1 MSQRVIQFDDKPGL
15 TSPTNSPEIQEQEEI
30 GGTTEAKSEDL
41 DFGLYQMNLEELNLT
56 TSTDLE
62 AVRDIGDRE
71 YEAMGLRDIRCTES
85 VQNESSDSPH
95 FDLVADE
102 TDGANDPVKAYLK
115 EMGRTPLLSKEDE
128 VKLSKKIQD
137 GFWTI
142 QRVLFEMPFAV
153 AEFRKVL
160 KDILA
165 EKKKA
170 WEVFEI
176 RRFNYTNGNKE
187 EVYLRKTKVLLA
199 CLKKCELDIHN
210 FECQLSIESE
220 NTEIIRVQMN
230 QVYEEMFSQL
240 KLIKVDA
247 AEIKR
252 ICTII
257 RQIHTRMN
265 SYQKTVKN
273 FESLSGL
280 SATQILTAVQ
290 REEETNYISFKT
302 LTDYNIRLVQAQRSI
317 LRLERKVGKT
327 LEQLQQTID
336 RIQIGEE
343 IAREAKMEIVE
354 SNLRLVISIAKKYKS
369 RITSLVFLDLI
380 QEGNIGLMK
389 AVDKFDYERGYK
401 FSTYATWWIRQG
413 ITRAI
418 ADQGRTIRIP
428 VHMIETI
435 NKLIRTSRE
444 VVQDVGRE
452 PTPEEIAAQMEISA
466 DKVRQVL
473 AVAQEPISLETPV
486 GDEEDGHLGD
496 FIEDKKTKSPAAETA
511 MVLLEERIIDLLET
525 LTDREKKVIR
535 LRFGIGDG
543 CPRTLEE
550 VGSEFDVTRERI
562 RQIEATALRKL
573 RHPVRS
579 QHLRGFLE

>member
-15 TSPTNSPEIQEQEEI
+15 TSPTNFPEMQGQEEI
-30 GGTTEAKSEDL
+30 SGPTEAKSEDL
-41 DFGLYQMNLEELNLT
+41 DFGLYQMDLEDLNLT

-62 AVRDIGDRE
+62 AVRDIDRE
-71 YEAMGLRDIRCTES
+71 YATMGLRDIRCTGS

-95 FDLVADE
+95 FDFVADE
-102 TDGANDPVKAYLK
+102 TDRVDDPVKAYLK

-128 VKLSKKIQD
+128 VKLAKKIQD

-142 QRVLFEMPFAV
+142 QCILFKMPFV
-153 AEFRKVL
+153 IAEFRKVL

-165 EKKKA
+165 EKRRA

-176 RRFNYTNGNKE
+176 RRFDHTNGNKE
-187 EVYLRKTKVLLA
+187 EMYLRKTKVLLT
-199 CLKKCELDIHN
+199 CLKKCELDIRN
-210 FECQLSIESE
+210 FEYQLSIEPE
-220 NTEIIRVQMN
+220 NIEIIRVQLS

-240 KLIKVDA
+240 KLIKIDT

-252 ICTII
+252 ICTIV

-265 SYQKTVKN
+265 SYQKTVN
-273 FESLSGL
+273 HFESQSGL
-280 SATQILTAVQ
+280 SATQILTAVR
-290 REEETNYISFKT
+290 REEETNGISFKT
-302 LTDYNIRLVQAQRSI
+302 LTDYNTRLVQAQRSI
-317 LRLERKVGKT
+317 LRLERKIGKDH
-327 LEQLQQTID
+327 EQLQHTID

-369 RITSLVFLDLI
+369 RMTSLVFLDLI

-452 PTPEEIAAQMEISA
+452 PTPEEIASQMEISA

-473 AVAQEPISLETPV
+473 AVAQEPISLETPI
-486 GDEEDGHLGD
+486 GDEEDSHLGD
-496 FIEDKKTKSPAAETA
+496 FIEDKKTKSPVAETTTV
-511 MVLLEERIIDLLET
+511 MLKERIIDLLET
-525 LTDREKKVIR
+525 LTDREKKVI
-535 LRFGIGDG
+535 LMRFGIGDG
-543 CPRTLEE
+543 RPRTLEE
-550 VGSEFDVTRERI
+550 VGNEFDVTRERI
-562 RQIEATALRKL
+562 RQIEAKALRKL

>member
-15 TSPTNSPEIQEQEEI
+15 TSPTNFPEIQEQEEI

-71 YEAMGLRDIRCTES
+71 YEAMGLRDIRCTERA
-85 VQNESSDSPH
+85 QNESSESPH
-95 FDLVADE
+95 FDFVADE
-102 TDGANDPVKAYLK
+102 NDGADDPVKAYLK
-115 EMGRTPLLSKEDE
+115 EMGRTSLLSKEDE
-128 VKLSKKIQD
+128 VNLSKKIQD

-142 QRVLFEMPFAV
+142 QRVLFKMPFMV
-153 AEFRKVL
+153 VKFQKTL

-165 EKKKA
+165 KKRRA

-176 RRFNYTNGNKE
+176 RRFDYTNGNKE
-187 EVYLRKTKVLLA
+187 GLYLRKTKDLLT
-199 CLKKCELDIHN
+199 CLKKCELDIRS
-210 FECQLSIESE
+210 FEYQLFIEPE
-220 NTEIIRVQMN
+220 NTEVIRAQLS
-230 QVYEEMFSQL
+230 QVYEEMFAQL
-240 KLIKVDA
+240 KLIKIDT

-252 ICTII
+252 MCTIV
-257 RQIHTRMN
+257 RQIYTRMN
-265 SYQKTVKN
+265 SYQKTVN
-273 FESLSGL
+273 HFESQSGL
-280 SATQILTAVQ
+280 STTQILTAVQ
-290 REEETNYISFKT
+290 REEEANGISFKT
-302 LTDYNIRLVQAQRSI
+302 LIDYNTRLVQAQRSS

-343 IAREAKMEIVE
+343 IAREAKIEIVE

-369 RITSLVFLDLI
+369 RMTSLVFLDLI

-444 VVQDVGRE
+444 VVQDIGRE
-452 PTPEEIAAQMEISA
+452 PTPEEIAAQMEIPP

-473 AVAQEPISLETPV
+473 AVAQEPISLETPI
-486 GDEEDGHLGD
+486 GDEEDSYLGD
-496 FIEDKKTKSPAAETA
+496 FIEDKKTKSPDAETA
-511 MVLLEERIIDLLET
+511 MVLLKERIIDLLET
-525 LTDREKKVIR
+525 LTDREKKVI
-535 LRFGIGDG
+535 LMRFGIGDG

-562 RQIEATALRKL
+562 RQIEAKALRKL
-573 RHPVRS
+573 RHPIRS

>member
-1 MSQRVIQFDDKPGL
+1 
-15 TSPTNSPEIQEQEEI
+15 
-30 GGTTEAKSEDL
+30 
-41 DFGLYQMNLEELNLT
+41 
-56 TSTDLE
+56 
-62 AVRDIGDRE
+62 
-71 YEAMGLRDIRCTES
+71 
-85 VQNESSDSPH
+85 
-95 FDLVADE
+95 
-102 TDGANDPVKAYLK
+102 
-115 EMGRTPLLSKEDE
+115 
-128 VKLSKKIQD
+128 
-137 GFWTI
+137 
-142 QRVLFEMPFAV
+142 
-153 AEFRKVL
+153 
-160 KDILA
+160 
-165 EKKKA
+165 
-170 WEVFEI
+170 
-176 RRFNYTNGNKE
+176 
-187 EVYLRKTKVLLA
+187 
-199 CLKKCELDIHN
+199 
-210 FECQLSIESE
+210 
-220 NTEIIRVQMN
+220 
-230 QVYEEMFSQL
+230 
-240 KLIKVDA
+240 
-247 AEIKR
+247 
-252 ICTII
+252 
-257 RQIHTRMN
+257 
-265 SYQKTVKN
+265 
-273 FESLSGL
+273 
-280 SATQILTAVQ
+280 
-290 REEETNYISFKT
+290 
-302 LTDYNIRLVQAQRSI
+302 
-317 LRLERKVGKT
+317 
-327 LEQLQQTID
+327 
-336 RIQIGEE
+336 
-343 IAREAKMEIVE
+343 MEIVE

-511 MVLLEERIIDLLET
+511 MVLLKERIIDLLET